1 MKNIISIL
9 SLVLFICGCT
19 SKTEKKIMIGLVNFV
34 AGSVYIISVEGK
46 ETSAVAGIPVD
57 SGMKIRTKGENSLCE
72 IYIDENIVK
81 IFGNTELS
89 IDSLTHDKNTGV
101 EKTHLSLNKGR
112 SFFRIKNRLM
122 KEQEFSVKT
131 STCTAAVR
139 GTEFFITDK
148 GKSSTVA
155 CLEGRVQ
162 VESVSRKNTV
172 DAEENEQVIATGDSR
187 LVKSNLKQKQT
198 DTLRKDSE
206 VKPAS
211 DNNLKT
217 FGNIEKGDATTLTAI
232 RKKLKRLR
240 TPAEIKKKQS
250 EPENDEESG
259 EYRIDLPFYKLK

>member
-34 AGSVYIISVEGK
+34 TGSVYIISVEGK

-122 KEQEFSVKT
+122 KE
-131 STCTAAVR
+131 
-139 GTEFFITDK
+139 
-148 GKSSTVA
+148 
-155 CLEGRVQ
+155 
-162 VESVSRKNTV
+162 
-172 DAEENEQVIATGDSR
+172 
-187 LVKSNLKQKQT
+187 
-198 DTLRKDSE
+198 
-206 VKPAS
+206 
-211 DNNLKT
+211 
-217 FGNIEKGDATTLTAI
+217 
-232 RKKLKRLR
+232 
-240 TPAEIKKKQS
+240 
-250 EPENDEESG
+250 
-259 EYRIDLPFYKLK
+259 